1 METIKTIKNAKS
13 AGAAC
18 GAAAEAALGDTL
30 TSRVLEV
37 LRTMPKGKAGSLI
50 GAFWEGFDSS
60 APTIR
65 GLRRIKVTRSE
76 SVRIARGID
85 AGLQPGDSWAESVK
99 AAPKAEKGKAV
110 PLVGAFWEGFDKAAP
125 SIRGLKRIKVT
136 KSESVRIARG
146 IDAGLAPVASWAESV
161 KAAPKAETGKGSG
174 GGRKPRPAGLPAGG
188 KGAPAPSLSAQQAG
202 KPAEPAPL
210 PPCVGARQLV
220 AQLVAFCHNH
230 KSKLPTDFLL
240 AVDDLAELA
249 KAQLKS

>member
-1 METIKTIKNAKS
+1 METIKTIKDAK
-13 AGAAC
+13 AAGTAIGAAC
-18 GAAAEAALGDTL
+18 EAALGDTL
-30 TSRVLEV
+30 TARVLAA
-37 LRTMPKGKAGSLI
+37 LRTMPKGKAVSLI

-85 AGLQPGDSWAESVK
+85 AGLQPVDSWAESVK
-99 AAPKAEKGKAV
+99 AAPKAEKGK
-110 PLVGAFWEGFDKAAP
+110 GA
-125 SIRGLKRIKVT
+125 
-136 KSESVRIARG
+136 
-146 IDAGLAPVASWAESV
+146 
-161 KAAPKAETGKGSG
+161 G

-210 PPCVGARQLV
+210 SPLAAVRQSV
-220 AQLVAFCHNH
+220 AQLVALCHQF

-240 AVDDLAELA
+240 VVDDLAEMA
-249 KAQLKS
+249 KNQLTG

>member
-1 METIKTIKNAKS
+1 METIKTIKNVSDARK
-13 AGAAC
+13 AGTAI
-18 GAAAEAALGDTL
+18 GTAAEIAIGDTL

-85 AGLQPGDSWAESVK
+85 TGLQPVDSWAESVK
-99 AAPKAEKGKAV
+99 AAPKAESGQ
-110 PLVGAFWEGFDKAAP
+110 GA
-125 SIRGLKRIKVT
+125 
-136 KSESVRIARG
+136 
-146 IDAGLAPVASWAESV
+146 
-161 KAAPKAETGKGSG
+161 G

-188 KGAPAPSLSAQQAG
+188 KGAPAPALSAQQAG
-202 KPAEPAPL
+202 KPAEAAPL
-210 PPCVGARQLV
+210 SPRVGARQLV

-230 KSKLPTDFLL
+230 KAKLPTDFLL
-240 AVDDLAELA
+240 VVDDLAELA